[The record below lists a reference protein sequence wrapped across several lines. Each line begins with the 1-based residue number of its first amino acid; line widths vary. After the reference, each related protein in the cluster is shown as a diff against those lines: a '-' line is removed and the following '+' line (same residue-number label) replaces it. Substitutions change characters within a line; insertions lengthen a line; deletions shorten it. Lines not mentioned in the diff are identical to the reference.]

1 MKMNKSARDARQFN
15 LALIELIEAH
25 FELGP
30 LHMDVKDGREW
41 KVGWIRKR
49 IEKAEQLLMTIAYP
63 KWVRCEQVEIT
74 EEGEGRCY
82 EILSDLNEITM
93 FVPDDT
99 EDGDLLSEMPTSL
112 EAAHKLIR
120 SWYEQVCEIETKMI
134 DLQELI
140 TSDKWVIHEHE
151 WEPREESEEGEE

>member
-25 FELGP
+25 FDLGP

-41 KVGWIRKR
+41 KVTLIRKR
-49 IEKAEQLLMTIAYP
+49 IEKAEKLLMTIAYP
-63 KWVRCEQVEIT
+63 KWVRCEQVEVA

-82 EILSDLNEITM
+82 EILADLNEITM

-99 EDGDLLSEMPTSL
+99 DDGELLSEMPTTL
-112 EAAHKLIR
+112 EEAHHLIR
-120 SWYEQVCEIETKMI
+120 DWHEQACEIESKML
-134 DLQELI
+134 DLQKLI

-151 WEPREESEEGEE
+151 WEPCEEGEE